1 MKNLLKKALLFSF
14 TALSI
19 GVKAQQNSTILTGMI
34 VANQQPLESVMV
46 SLLNAKDSSTVKSV
60 ITDKTGIYSIQP
72 ATKGKYLLLANLV
85 GFEKAYLGPFDWN
98 GLNQEKLPNWQLK
111 PLTKGLAEV
120 TVNSKKP
127 MIEQKA
133 DRTIINVDA
142 SPTNGG
148 ANAMEILE
156 KSPGI
161 SVDKD
166 GNISLKGKE
175 GVMVYMDGRPTY
187 LSGPDLVN
195 LLKNTQG
202 AQLDQIEI
210 MTNPPARFDAAG
222 NAGVINIKTK
232 KSKVVGFN
240 GSVTAGYGQGVYSRN
255 NQTVQL
261 NYRKNKFNV
270 FGNIGRNERTG
281 FQNIAID
288 RRFIDGGSKQIVSF
302 FEQITDRNTY
312 NHSYNGKIGLDFYA
326 SSKTTLGLVFN
337 GFNNKGNGN
346 SIGDINI
353 FNAQHILMNKTLA
366 YNGNVDTWKNTSLN
380 FNLRHVLDSSGRE
393 ISFDADY
400 LTYDG
405 STNLFLKNAYQ
416 NNIGQTVAKTD
427 SLYGQLPQ
435 MIDIYTAKIDYIHP
449 LKNKAKFEAGLKTS
463 FVTTDANAIY
473 DTLFNGV
480 MMRDYN
486 RSNHF
491 VYRENINAGYL
502 NYSRPI
508 GAKWNMQLGLRAE
521 QTIAKGDQKTTNEQF
536 KRNYIQLFPTAY
548 VQYAANEANSFVLNY
563 GKRIRRPDYQSLN
576 PFVEFLD
583 RYTYEQGNP
592 YLRPQFSHNI
602 ELSHTYKGFLT
613 TTLNYTKT
621 TDIIQQVLMQDDIK
635 NETFIKQE
643 NIATQQQIGLSI
655 NAFNQYTKW
664 WSGNIYLNVAN
675 NQLTGPINNEPVSI
689 SANTFMANISQ
700 QFKLNKGYSAE
711 LSGFYRTEGLEGI
724 FRIKGFGVVNIGVSK
739 QIMKNKGTIRLNV
752 RDIFWSQRIKG
763 ESRYGTVD
771 ANFRQ
776 FNDNRIANISF
787 TYRFSKGKATAGPRK
802 RGGADDEQSR
812 VGVDGGK

>member
-1 MKNLLKKALLFSF
+1 MGNLLKKLLFLSLAAF
-14 TALSI
+14 TLGAR
-19 GVKAQQNSTILTGMI
+19 AQETKSGFVGKI
-34 VANQQPLESVMV
+34 VIQQQPVESVMV
-46 SLLNAKDSSTVKSV
+46 SLINAKDSSTVKT
-60 ITDKTGIYSIQP
+60 ILTNKTGVYIIQHAIP
-72 ATKGKYLLLANLV
+72 GKYYLTANMV
-85 GFEKAYLGPFDWN
+85 GFEKSYLGPIEFN
-98 GLNQEKLPNWQLK
+98 GINEEKLPDWQLISIA
-111 PLTKGLAEV
+111 KGLTEV
-120 TVNSKKP
+120 TVSSKKP
-127 MIEQKA
+127 MIEQKV
-133 DRTIINVDA
+133 DRTIVNVEA
-142 SPTNGG
+142 SPTNAG
-148 ANAMEILE
+148 ANALEILE

-175 GVMVYMDGRPTY
+175 GVMVYLDGRPTY

-202 AQLDQIEI
+202 SQLDQIEI

-255 NQTVQL
+255 NQTLQL
-261 NYRKNKFNV
+261 NYRKNKFNF
-270 FGNIGRNERTG
+270 FGNIGRNERIG

-288 RRFIDGGSKQIVSF
+288 RRFIDAGSKQIVSF
-302 FEQITDRNTY
+302 FEQITDRTNY
-312 NHSYNGKIGLDFYA
+312 NHSYNGKLGVDYFVTN
-326 SSKTTLGLVFN
+326 KTTVGMVFN
-337 GFNNKGNGN
+337 GFDNKGNGH

-353 FNAQHILMNKTLA
+353 YNELHNFINKTIA
-366 YNGNVDTWKNTSLN
+366 YNGNIDTWKNSSIN
-380 FNLRHVLDSSGRE
+380 FNLRHILDSTGRE
-393 ISFDADY
+393 LTFDADY

-405 STNLFLKNAYQ
+405 NTDLFLNNAYQ
-416 NNIGQTVAKTD
+416 NNTGQMIAKTD
-427 SLYGQLPQ
+427 SLIGKLPQ
-435 MIDIYTAKIDYIHP
+435 IIDIYTAKIDYVHP
-449 LKNKAKFEAGLKTS
+449 LKNNAKFEAGFKTS

-473 DTLFNGV
+473 DTISNGLI
-480 MMRDYN
+480 MRDYN

-491 VYRENINAGYL
+491 VYRENIHAAYL
-502 NYSRPI
+502 NFSKPLS
-508 GAKWNMQLGLRAE
+508 KKLTMQLGIRAE
-521 QTIAKGDQKTTNEQF
+521 QTIANGDQKTINIQF
-536 KRNYIQLFPTAY
+536 NRNYIQVFPTTY
-548 VQYAANEANSFVLNY
+548 LQYAVNDNNNFALNY

-613 TTLNYTKT
+613 TTLNYTNT
-621 TDIIQQVLMQDDIK
+621 TDIIQQVILQDDAK

-643 NIATQQQIGLSI
+643 NIATQQQFGLSM

-664 WSGNIYLNVAN
+664 WSGNIYLNIAN

-689 SANTFMANISQ
+689 SATTLMVNISQ
-700 QFKLNKGYSAE
+700 QFKFNKGYSAE
-711 LSGFYRTEGLEGI
+711 LSGFYRSEGLEGI
-724 FRIKGFGVVNIGVSK
+724 FRIKPLGVLNIGVSK
-739 QIMKNKGTIRLNV
+739 QVMKNKGTIRINV
-752 RDIFWSQRIKG
+752 RDIFWTQRIKG
-763 ESRYGTVD
+763 ESKYGTVD

-787 TYRFSKGKATAGPRK
+787 TYRFSKGKSASGPRK

-812 VGVDGGK
+812 VGAGI

>member
-1 MKNLLKKALLFSF
+1 MKKLLQSAVLLS
-14 TALSI
+14 LSLFGI
-19 GVKAQQNSTILTGMI
+19 RANAQQTDPVISGKLIS
-34 VANQQPLESVMV
+34 NQQPLESVMV
-46 SLLNAKDSSTVKSV
+46 SLLNPKDSSTL
-60 ITDKTGIYSIQP
+60 KTTISNQSGTYRIANVP
-72 ATKGKYLLLANLV
+72 KGRYLLLANLV
-85 GFEKAYLGPFDWN
+85 GFERTYYGQFEWN
-98 GLNQEKLPNWQLK
+98 GSTSLMLPTISLK
-111 PLTKGLAEV
+111 SLTKGLSEV
-120 TVNSKKP
+120 TVSSKKP
-127 MIEQKA
+127 LIEQKA
-133 DRTIINVDA
+133 DRTIVNVEA
-142 SPTNGG
+142 SPTNAG
-148 ANAMEILE
+148 ATAFEILE

-202 AQLDQIEI
+202 SQLDQIEI
-210 MTNPPARFDAAG
+210 MTNPPARYDAAG

-240 GSVTAGYGQGVYSRN
+240 GSVNLGYGQGVYSRN
-255 NQTVQL
+255 NQSVQL

-270 FGNIGRNERTG
+270 FGNIGRNERIG

-302 FEQITDRNTY
+302 FEQVTDRNTY
-312 NHSYNGKIGLDFYA
+312 NQSVNGKLGVDYFA
-326 SSKTTLGLVFN
+326 SKKTTLGIVLN
-337 GFNNKGNGN
+337 GFDNKGNGY
-346 SIGDINI
+346 SVGDINI
-353 FNAQHILMNKTLA
+353 FNAQHNLVNKTLA
-366 YNGNVDTWKNTSLN
+366 YNGNTDTWKNASVN
-380 FNLRHVLDSSGRE
+380 FNLKHTIDTTGKE

-405 STNLFLKNAYQ
+405 NTNLYLNNAYQ
-416 NNIGQTVAKTD
+416 NSFGQTIAKTD
-427 SLYGQLPQ
+427 SLLGGLPQ
-435 MIDIYTAKIDYIHP
+435 IIDIYSAKVDYVQP
-449 LKNKAKFEAGLKTS
+449 LKHKAKLEAGLKTS

-473 DTLFNGV
+473 DTIFNGV
-480 MMRDYN
+480 KMRDFN

-491 VYRENINAGYL
+491 VYRENINAAYV
-502 NYSRPI
+502 NYSRPM
-508 GAKWNMQLGLRAE
+508 GTKWNVQLGLRAE

-536 KRNYIQLFPTAY
+536 ERNYIQLFPTAY
-548 VQYAANEANSFVLNY
+548 VQYAANETNSFVLNY

-602 ELSHTYKGFLT
+602 EFSHTYKGFLT

-621 TDIIQQVLMQDDIK
+621 TDIIQQVLIQDDAK
-635 NETFIKQE
+635 NETFVKQD

-664 WSGNIYLNVAN
+664 WSGNIYLNVSN
-675 NQLTGPINNEPVSI
+675 NQLTGPINNESVSI
-689 SANTFMANISQ
+689 TANTFMANISQ
-700 QFKLNKGYSAE
+700 QFKFNKGYSAE
-711 LSGFYRTEGLEGI
+711 LSGFYRSEGLEGI
-724 FRIKGFGVVNIGVSK
+724 FRIKGFGAINIGVSK

-763 ESRYGTVD
+763 ESKYGTVD

-787 TYRFSKGKATAGPRK
+787 TYRFSKGKAAAGPRK
-802 RGGADDEQSR
+802 RGGAEDEQSR
-812 VGVDGGK
+812 VGVDAGK

>member
-1 MKNLLKKALLFSF
+1 MKQLLQSAILLS
-14 TALSI
+14 LSLMGI
-19 GVKAQQNSTILTGMI
+19 CTNAQQTTPVITGKLI
-34 VANQQPLESVMV
+34 SNQQPLESVMV
-46 SLLNAKDSSTVKSV
+46 SLLNPKDSSTLKTT
-60 ITDKTGIYSIQP
+60 ITNQSGQFSLTNAP
-72 ATKGKYLLLANLV
+72 KGRYLLLANLV
-85 GFEKAYLGPFDWN
+85 GFERTYYGPFEWN
-98 GLNQEKLPNWQLK
+98 GSTSLMLPTLSLK
-111 PLTKGLAEV
+111 SLTKGLSEV
-120 TVNSKKP
+120 TVSSKKP

-133 DRTIINVDA
+133 DRTIVNVEA
-142 SPTNGG
+142 SPTNAG
-148 ANAMEILE
+148 ATAFEILE

-202 AQLDQIEI
+202 SQLDQIEI
-210 MTNPPARFDAAG
+210 MTNPPARYDAAG

-240 GSVTAGYGQGVYSRN
+240 GSVNLGYGQGVYSRN
-255 NQTVQL
+255 NQSLQL
-261 NYRKNKFNV
+261 NYRKNKINV
-270 FGNIGRNERTG
+270 FGNIGRNERIG

-312 NHSYNGKIGLDFYA
+312 NHSFNGKLGIDYFA
-326 SSKTTLGLVFN
+326 SNKTTLGIVLN
-337 GFNNKGNGN
+337 GFDNRGNGY
-346 SIGDINI
+346 SVGDINI
-353 FNAQHILMNKTLA
+353 FNAQHNLVNKTLA
-366 YNGNVDTWKNTSLN
+366 YNGNTDTWKNASVN
-380 FNLRHVLDSSGRE
+380 FNLKHIIDTTGKE

-405 STNLFLKNAYQ
+405 NTNLYLNNAYQ
-416 NNIGQTVAKTD
+416 NSIGQTIAKTD
-427 SLYGQLPQ
+427 SLLGGLPQ
-435 MIDIYTAKIDYIHP
+435 IIDIYSAKVDYVQP
-449 LKNKAKFEAGLKTS
+449 LKHKAKLEAGLKTS

-473 DTLFNGV
+473 DTIFNGV
-480 MMRDYN
+480 KMRDFN

-491 VYRENINAGYL
+491 VYRENINAAYV

-508 GAKWNMQLGLRAE
+508 GAKWNVQLGLRAE

-536 KRNYIQLFPTAY
+536 ERNYIQLFPTAY
-548 VQYAANEANSFVLNY
+548 VQYAANETNSFVLNY

-602 ELSHTYKGFLT
+602 EFSHTYKGFLT

-621 TDIIQQVLMQDDIK
+621 TDIIQQVLIQDDAK
-635 NETFIKQE
+635 NETFVKQD
-643 NIATQQQIGLSI
+643 NIATQQQFGLSI

-664 WSGNIYLNVAN
+664 WSGNIYVNVSN

-689 SANTFMANISQ
+689 TANTFMANISQ
-700 QFKLNKGYSAE
+700 QFKFNKGYSAE
-711 LSGFYRTEGLEGI
+711 LSGFYRSEGLEGI
-724 FRIKGFGVVNIGVSK
+724 FRIKGFGAINIGVSK

-763 ESRYGTVD
+763 ESKYGTVD

-787 TYRFSKGKATAGPRK
+787 TYRFSKGKAAAGPRK
-802 RGGADDEQSR
+802 RGGAEDEQSR
-812 VGVDGGK
+812 VGVDAGK

>member
-1 MKNLLKKALLFSF
+1 MKQLLQSAILLS
-14 TALSI
+14 LSLI
-19 GVKAQQNSTILTGMI
+19 GISTNAQQTTPVITGKLI
-34 VANQQPLESVMV
+34 SNQQPLESVMV
-46 SLLNAKDSSTVKSV
+46 SLLNPKDSSTLKTT
-60 ITDKTGIYSIQP
+60 ITNQSGQFSLTNAP
-72 ATKGKYLLLANLV
+72 KGRYLLLANLV
-85 GFEKAYLGPFDWN
+85 GFERTYYGPFEWN
-98 GLNQEKLPNWQLK
+98 GSTSLMLPTLSLK
-111 PLTKGLAEV
+111 SLTKGLSEV
-120 TVNSKKP
+120 TVSSKKP

-133 DRTIINVDA
+133 DRTIVNVEA
-142 SPTNGG
+142 SPTNAG
-148 ANAMEILE
+148 ATAFEILE

-202 AQLDQIEI
+202 SQLDQIEI
-210 MTNPPARFDAAG
+210 MTNPPARYDAAG

-240 GSVTAGYGQGVYSRN
+240 GSVNLGYGQGVYSRN
-255 NQTVQL
+255 NQSLQL
-261 NYRKNKFNV
+261 NYRKNKINV
-270 FGNIGRNERTG
+270 FGNIGRNERIG

-312 NHSYNGKIGLDFYA
+312 NHSFNGKLGIDYFA
-326 SSKTTLGLVFN
+326 SNKTTLGIVLN
-337 GFNNKGNGN
+337 GFDNRGNGY
-346 SIGDINI
+346 SVGDINI
-353 FNAQHILMNKTLA
+353 FNAQHNLVNKTLA
-366 YNGNVDTWKNTSLN
+366 YNGNTDTWKNASVN
-380 FNLRHVLDSSGRE
+380 FNLKHIIDTTGEE

-400 LTYDG
+400 LTYNG
-405 STNLFLKNAYQ
+405 NTNLYLNNAYQ
-416 NNIGQTVAKTD
+416 NSIGQTIAKTD
-427 SLYGQLPQ
+427 SLLGGLPQ
-435 MIDIYTAKIDYIHP
+435 IIDIYSAKVDYVQP
-449 LKNKAKFEAGLKTS
+449 LKHKAKLEAGLKTS

-473 DTLFNGV
+473 DTIFNGV
-480 MMRDYN
+480 KMRDFN

-491 VYRENINAGYL
+491 VYRENINAAYV

-508 GAKWNMQLGLRAE
+508 GAKWNVQLGLRAE

-548 VQYAANEANSFVLNY
+548 VQYAANETNSFVLNY

-602 ELSHTYKGFLT
+602 EFSHTYKGFLT

-621 TDIIQQVLMQDDIK
+621 TDIIQQVLIQDDAK
-635 NETFIKQE
+635 NETFVKQD
-643 NIATQQQIGLSI
+643 NIATQQQFGLSI

-664 WSGNIYLNVAN
+664 WSGNIYLNVSN

-689 SANTFMANISQ
+689 TANTFMANISQ
-700 QFKLNKGYSAE
+700 QFKFNKGYSAE
-711 LSGFYRTEGLEGI
+711 LSGFYRSEGLEGI
-724 FRIKGFGVVNIGVSK
+724 FRIKGFGAINIGVSK

-763 ESRYGTVD
+763 ESKYGTVD

-787 TYRFSKGKATAGPRK
+787 TYRFSKGKAAAGPRK
-802 RGGADDEQSR
+802 RGGAEDEQSR
-812 VGVDGGK
+812 VGVDAGK